1 MLSILLYTLCASTIR
16 FASSSLPASGT
27 SALQRRNTDHYTAP
41 GARRNIVP
49 QKYFHESTSRDHYDA
64 RFGKVSLSYLDRR
77 GHLSALTRAYLS
89 TMNEIGAETW
99 LMHGSLLGWYWNR
112 KIMPWDTDID
122 VQITERSMQH
132 LADHY
137 NMTFYHFSLPGSS
150 SSRDYLLEIN
160 PNWADPSTTDVNN
173 KIDGRW
179 LDIASGLYVDI
190 TTLRRD
196 EQAVA
201 RGAEGALMCK
211 DGHRYKHKDIFPL
224 RETTFE
230 GMPAKVP
237 FAYANVLGE
246 EYGVSSLSKNIYK
259 HHRFDTDLQEW
270 LPFAGQGRS
279 KSHT

>member
-1 MLSILLYTLCASTIR
+1 MLLLRLFYIWCASAIS
-16 FASSSLPASGT
+16 FASSSLPASRIP
-27 SALQRRNTDHYTAP
+27 ALQRHSTDHSTAP
-41 GARRNIVP
+41 GARHNIAL

-64 RFGKVSLSYLDRR
+64 RFGRASLSYLERR

-89 TMNEIGAETW
+89 TMNDIGAETW

-112 KIMPWDTDID
+112 KTMPWDTDID

-137 NMTFYHFSLPGSS
+137 NMTVHHFSLPGCSDG
-150 SSRDYLLEIN
+150 RDYLLEIN
-160 PNWADPSTTDVNN
+160 PNWANPSTTDVNN

-179 LDIASGLYVDI
+179 LDMASGLYVDI

-196 EQAVA
+196 EQAEA
-201 RGAEGALMCK
+201 KGTEGALMCK

-230 GMPAKVP
+230 GMPARVP

-246 EYGVSSLSKNIYK
+246 EYGVSSLSKNVYK

-270 LPFAGQGRS
+270 LPFAG
-279 KSHT
+279 